1 MFTILI
7 VISYMKIIDFY
18 ILILYATSSLNNLF
32 MYGGFR
38 FILLALL
45 AIQLYYKQT
54 EIV

>member
-1 MFTILI
+1 
-7 VISYMKIIDFY
+7 MKIIDFC
-18 ILILYATSSLNNLF
+18 ILILYATSLLNNLF

-38 FILLALL
+38 FILLVLP